1 MNRTYRHSIYGS
13 RKTTN
18 AALEQCCKKMN
29 DIIRSVTGMMY
40 TVMNTVDAY
49 FPETLVMNQIIG
61 QMRSLARLPPKLF
74 VRVTWRQ
81 RYPNVYFDDRN
92 VLHRLQIK
100 GIYLEFGGDYCDDP
114 LFKDALGV
122 TLITES
128 KLGRDIPDSGP
139 AKAQPRA
146 APAKAK
152 QITATATTEQKY
164 SLSTRTPP
172 MSPPKPP
179 ASPQKLTPP
188 EDTQPT

>member
-18 AALEQCCKKMN
+18 AALEQCCKQMN

-40 TVMNTVDAY
+40 AVMNTVDAY
-49 FPETLVMNQIIG
+49 FPETFVINQIIG
-61 QMRSLARLPPKLF
+61 QMRGLARLSPKLF

-100 GIYLEFGGDYCDDP
+100 GIYLEFNGDYCDDP

-122 TLITES
+122 SLITES
-128 KLGRDIPDSGP
+128 KLGRGGP
-139 AKAQPRA
+139 KGSTSTA
-146 APAKAK
+146 A
-152 QITATATTEQKY
+152 TATAAPTTQARAPPTTAGPK
-164 SLSTRTPP
+164 TPQ
-172 MSPPKPP
+172 KPP
-179 ASPQKLTPP
+179 TTPQKLTTPSTNP
-188 EDTQPT
+188 AT